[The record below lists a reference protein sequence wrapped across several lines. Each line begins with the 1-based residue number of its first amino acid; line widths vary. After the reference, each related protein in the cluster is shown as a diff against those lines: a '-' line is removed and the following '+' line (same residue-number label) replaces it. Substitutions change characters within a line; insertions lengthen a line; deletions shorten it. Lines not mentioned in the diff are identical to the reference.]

1 MPKSRT
7 RKRKASQRKHKPAGS
22 SLEIISDDLPPI
34 FDRRSMDRTMSNL
47 QRLLSQR
54 EFDSPTEMNNF
65 LSQFNHLDNIPAPSN
80 LTPLEQAQDV
90 MYEAFEASGPKRIEL
105 SRRALEISP
114 DCADAWVLLAEEEAR
129 TPQKALEYYE
139 KGVQAGERAL
149 GPQAFADNVGHFWAI
164 LETRPYMR
172 ARAGLA
178 EVLWHLGKRQE
189 AMAHYREMLRLNPN
203 DNQGM
208 RDLLIRCLLKVGD
221 DQGVGEL
228 LDQYKDSGM
237 AEWLYTRALHTFRV
251 QGDSPPARAALQE
264 ALKQNRHVPPYL
276 TGKKKQPPQLPPYMG
291 FGDDHEAVHYVAHH
305 FEFWLKTPGA
315 QQWLLNNLGV
325 KTR

>member
-90 MYEAFEASGPKRIEL
+90 MYEAFEASGPKR
-105 SRRALEISP
+105 
-114 DCADAWVLLAEEEAR
+114 
-129 TPQKALEYYE
+129 KALEYYE